1 MMNFVDGLLN
11 IVSRLGTSRDKA
23 ASSTYHLIQIADE
36 QLVAM
41 YRSSAVARKIVD
53 LPAEDSLREW
63 RQWQATSEQI
73 TLIEAE
79 ENRLGYQAAMIKGS
93 KRARLFGGS
102 VIFIGTGEEDLT
114 TPLVPES
121 IGLGGVKYLTVVSRQ
136 DLMAG
141 LLEAD
146 PRSPN
151 YGKPDFYHLSTVTG
165 LLVIHPTRL
174 VVLTG
179 DELPDERYAGM
190 NLGWGDP
197 VLQAVLTDVRNLDA
211 TVGNVASLVFEAKI
225 DVISIDGFNSG
236 LQSGGQA
243 YENMVLARAALTST
257 GKGINGALLMDVK
270 DKYEQKTASFAT
282 LPDIM
287 DRFMQMVSAAASI
300 PMTLL
305 FGMSPG
311 GMNASGEGE
320 ARGYYDRIKVLQT
333 LELTPATAILDE
345 CLIRSA
351 LGSRPPEIHYNW
363 RPLWQPTTKE
373 RAETGKI
380 VADTFNVVYGM
391 GIVPEEAIAKSLVNS
406 LTESGLAPG
415 FEISVAEYFENN
427 PAIPEEDDLLGRAAP
442 EEDAPDD
449 DTTEPAPE

>member
-1 MMNFVDGLLN
+1 LNIVDGLVNL
-11 IVSRLGTSRDKA
+11 VSRLGTSRDKA
-23 ASSTYHLIQIADE
+23 AASTYNLIEIDE
-36 QLVAM
+36 NQLVAM

-63 RQWQATSEQI
+63 REWQATAEQI
-73 TLIEAE
+73 TAIEAE
-79 ENRLGYQAAMIKGS
+79 EQRLEFQSKLLKCS

-102 VIFIGTGEEDLT
+102 AIFIGTGDDDLT
-114 TPLVPES
+114 TPLNPES
-121 IGLGGVKYLTVVSRQ
+121 IGLGGVKYLTVLSRQ

-141 LLEAD
+141 LLETD
-146 PRSPN
+146 PRSTN
-151 YGKPDFYHLSTVTG
+151 YGKPDFYHLNTISG

-174 VVLTG
+174 VILEG
-179 DELPDERYAGM
+179 DELPDQRYSGY

-211 TVGNVASLVFEAKI
+211 TVANVASLVFEAKV
-225 DVISIDGFNSG
+225 DVISITGFTEG
-236 LQSGGQA
+236 LRTGGQE
-243 YENMVLARAALTST
+243 YENQVLKRGSLASA
-257 GKGINGALLMDVK
+257 GKGINGTLLMDIA
-270 DKYEQKTASFAT
+270 DKYEQKSASFTT
-282 LPDIM
+282 LPDLM

-311 GMNASGEGE
+311 GLNASGDSDT
-320 ARGYYDRIKVLQT
+320 RGYYDRVKVLQT

-351 LGSRPPEIHYNW
+351 LGSRPPEIFYNW
-363 RPLWQPTTKE
+363 RPLWQPTIKE

-380 VADTFNVVYGM
+380 IADTFKVVYDM
-391 GIVPEEAIAKSLVNS
+391 GVVPEEAIAKSLVNS

-415 FEISVAEYFENN
+415 LEINVAEYFDENGG
-427 PAIPEEDDLLGRAAP
+427 ADE
-442 EEDAPDD
+442 
-449 DTTEPAPE
+449 